1 MEPADQGGWSR
12 IVPFR
17 EVAWDDVPDVP
28 GVNVIL
34 DGDELLYVGMA
45 GRDGKGSLRR
55 RLRNHYTGN
64 MMNMFKQYLW
74 FAIVQHQQP
83 ALVSSPSEAARLCR
97 AYV

>member
-12 IVPFR
+12 SVPFR
-17 EVAWDDVPDVP
+17 VVAWDDVPDVP
-28 GVNVIL
+28 GVYVIL

-64 MMNMFKQYLW
+64 MVNMFKQYLW
-74 FAIVQHQQP
+74 FAIVQHEQERP
-83 ALVSSPSEAARLCR
+83 VSPTTTALLLG
-97 AYV
+97 